1 MKLTLRKAH
10 VLAKQIQQ
18 YVNNVGSINVDY
30 ISLSCHDTN
39 AEQVHKVSADAA
51 NATREHCRILQN
63 GLVLVQAIRE
73 KIGQKN
79 HTESNAAGKTVNQLL
94 ADKATAEATMR
105 LMSNCSV
112 PVSAPTL
119 DELQNSDQAVVYT
132 ALDRHLRIGGHA
144 AGPVV
149 SNFQLADTGAGL
161 QLQYD
166 MHQTYMIAKRELAEV
181 IDDLAFLN
189 NSLYIELN
197 DEQVEMLNDVK
208 QHTGIV

>member
-30 ISLSCHDTN
+30 VSLSCHNTN
-39 AEQVHKVSADAA
+39 VEQVHKVSADAA
-51 NATREHCRILQN
+51 NATREHCRILHIS
-63 GLVLVQAIRE
+63 LVLVQAIRE

-79 HTESNAAGKTVNQLL
+79 HTEINAAGKTVNQLL

-105 LMSNCSV
+105 LMSNHSV
-112 PVSAPTL
+112 PVSAPTI
-119 DELQNSDQAVVYT
+119 DEMQTSDEAVVYN
-132 ALDRHLRIGGHA
+132 AAERHSRIVGQTSSPFSA
-144 AGPVV
+144 
-149 SNFQLADTGAGL
+149 NFQLADTGAGL

-197 DEQVEMLNDVK
+197 DEQVEMLNDIK